1 MAFFVPRPPPCG
13 DGGPLPPAPPRSL
26 ADAGE
31 QGRLSALRRLGRQGG
46 RVGPSPFSPFSP
58 FPLSP
63 LPADPHPAAAGRE
76 ETAKRRGGALPLS
89 RAGTAYQ
96 TGLSKR

>member
-13 DGGPLPPAPPRSL
+13 DGGPLSPTPPRSS

-31 QGRLSALRRLGRQGG
+31 QGRLSALQRLGRQGG
-46 RVGPSPFSPFSP
+46 RVGPSPFSPSRRP
-58 FPLSP
+58 Y
-63 LPADPHPAAAGRE
+63 PAAAGRE